1 MHMNQTTRGLTALAV
16 ATAALG
22 MAACR
27 RDARLADH
35 TIPHV
40 EIGTVSDQGVVLGPE
55 ASPKEVAYVLLKAVR
70 EDVLAGSDLD
80 ARRQALDRQLAVCD
94 PDYIYDLYRRVFG
107 DRTVDSRDEWVF
119 KKVYLWAPTLAYYV
133 DAFDFDL
140 ATAEARMRETG
151 DARAEKWTGRTTLV
165 DLPVLDPKGRP
176 GAGVVV
182 RVRLHRAEGEGG
194 TSPTGGY
201 WRVFGVGF
209 AGRPKPADQARSD
222 SATKPAGG

>member
-1 MHMNQTTRGLTALAV
+1 MNQTIRGLTALGV
-16 ATAALG
+16 AAGVLG
-22 MAACR
+22 MGACR
-27 RDARLADH
+27 RDARLSDH

-40 EIGTVSDQGVVLGPE
+40 EIRTVSDQGILLGPE
-55 ASPKEVAYVLLKAVR
+55 ASPKQVAFVLFKAIR

-140 ATAEARMRETG
+140 ATAEARMREADG
-151 DARAEKWTGRTTLV
+151 GRAEKWSGQTTLV
-165 DLPVLDPKGRP
+165 DLPVLDPKGRL

-194 TSPTGGY
+194 Y
-201 WRVFGVGF
+201 WRVFSVGF
-209 AGRPKPADQARSD
+209 AGRPKWSD
-222 SATKPAGG
+222 PTRPGSTTKPAGG